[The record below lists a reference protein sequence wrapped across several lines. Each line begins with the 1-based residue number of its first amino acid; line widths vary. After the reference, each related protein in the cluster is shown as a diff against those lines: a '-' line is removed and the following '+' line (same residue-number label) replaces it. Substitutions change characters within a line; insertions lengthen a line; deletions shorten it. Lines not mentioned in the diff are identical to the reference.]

1 MSGPPDERIFFVPLQ
16 PVFVEKPRGAA
27 SFLLFGQLGI
37 ASSVMWPFQERHPF
51 CFFARPDPGKGF
63 HGGPAFFRN
72 AGTETAAARPDP
84 LSMVVESEKWVIV

>member
-1 MSGPPDERIFFVPLQ
+1 MRGSFLSRFSRFSW
-16 PVFVEKPRGAA
+16 KSRWGAA

-37 ASSVMWPFQERHPF
+37 ASSVMWPFQERLPF

-84 LSMVVESEKWVIV
+84 FSMVVESEKWVIV